1 MGAKKSKDKG
11 GEAKPGKVKGKK
23 KGKVLSVLV
32 AGAAQS
38 GKSTFFKQLQLI
50 HFDNT
55 FTDEQ
60 RSEVMKT
67 LRSNLIMGFKELVE
81 AADGMKKV
89 KFSSASKESVEFF
102 RQKNPFDA
110 FDDSTSDN
118 ATQLWGDKGFKK
130 VWAARDTIPK
140 FSIMHLEYL
149 VEHIERISTDDEE
162 PTTED
167 VLLARKRTT
176 GTNEIEFEFKGKD
189 FRFVDVGGQRSERRH
204 WDQII
209 DKPDAVVFFASLIDW
224 NLPTVGNAEITKL
237 QESASIWEEVIQME
251 VFSASFFIL
260 MLNKVDLF
268 KEKILRIPLKDTFTN
283 YEGDAEDPDAAA
295 DFIRDYFLARFPEGH
310 AESVQTHVT
319 CALDTAQIK
328 VVFGAMQTAMLERLM
343 SNFGML

>member
-1 MGAKKSKDKG
+1 MGSKKSKEKD
-11 GEAKPGKVKGKK
+11 GKKK

-55 FTDEQ
+55 FTEEQ

-81 AADGMKKV
+81 ASDNMKKKP
-89 KFSSASKESVEFF
+89 KFSSSHKEAVEFF

-110 FDDSTSDN
+110 FDDNTAEN
-118 ATQLWGDKGFKK
+118 ATKLWGDKGFKK

-140 FSIMHLEYL
+140 FSIMHLQYL
-149 VEHIERISTDDEE
+149 VDHIDRISTDEEE

-204 WDQII
+204 WDQIL

-224 NLPTVGNAEITKL
+224 NLPTVGNSEITKL

-251 VFSASFFIL
+251 VFESSFFIL

-268 KEKILRIPLKDTFTN
+268 QEKLQRIPLKDTFTN
-283 YEGDAEDPDAAA
+283 YAGDPDDVNAAA
-295 DFIRDYFLARFPEGH
+295 IFIRDYFLARFPEGH
-310 AESVQTHVT
+310 GESVQTHVT

-328 VVFGAMQTAMLERLM
+328 TVFGAMQTAMLERLM
-343 SNFGML
+343 TNFGML